1 MKALW
6 KHFCPATLATE
17 KLYNV
22 EQALATING
31 TLNPYKPGEGNFI
44 ANYLIKI
51 DLILVP
57 SIDDESKS
65 MDMVLQTKSATK
77 ETFIEGVATLYAV
90 DNNDD
95 KDASKLAKSMVHLPE
110 VC

>member
-1 MKALW
+1 MQI
-6 KHFCPATLATE
+6 TSSI
-17 KLYNV
+17 V
-22 EQALATING
+22 
-31 TLNPYKPGEGNFI
+31 
-44 ANYLIKI
+44 
-51 DLILVP
+51 DLIDVP

-65 MDMVLQTKSATK
+65 MDMVLQTKPATK
-77 ETFIEGVATLYAV
+77 ETIIEGVATLYAV